1 MAESYDAA
9 QRRALVEAARRGEA
23 LRCPVC
29 GAPIVR
35 HDVTPRR
42 EVSYVRRRV
51 WLICTGCKRTA
62 AIDLP
67 PRAG

>member
-1 MAESYDAA
+1 MTEGYDAM
-9 QRRALVEAARRGEA
+9 QRRALADAVRRGDA

-29 GAPIVR
+29 GAPIAR
-35 HDVTPRR
+35 RDVAPPPA
-42 EVSYVRRRV
+42 VSYVRRRV

-62 AIDLP
+62 AVDVS